1 MKKILVIAPH
11 ADDEI
16 LGVGGTM
23 ARNIAEGN
31 EVYVCIVTHGE
42 KPLFSDE
49 VVSKIREE
57 TIATHEFLRI
67 TRTFFLEFPAVML
80 EQIPRHELNDK
91 IMRVIQEVEP
101 DEVYIPHAG
110 DMQKDHQ
117 IVSEA
122 AMVAVR
128 PKYKHKIGAVYAY
141 ETLSETE
148 WNIPNATNAFIPT
161 VYRDISRFVEI
172 KKQAL
177 SFFSTQIEPF
187 PNPRSLEAVEA
198 LAKYRGSTIE
208 VEGAEAFVL
217 IRQIYLGGGIEKF
230 YARYIK
236 RAMDVA
242 FSFMGLVLLS
252 WLMLVIYLLVRIKLG
267 KPVFYKQKR
276 PGYKENIFCI
286 YKFRTMTDDRDEI
299 GNLLSD
305 ERRLTNFG
313 KRLRRTSLDELP
325 QLWNILKG
333 DMSFI
338 GPRPLLVSYIGKY
351 TADQHRR
358 HDVRP
363 GLFGLASVNGRN
375 AQSWESKFKY
385 DIMYV
390 DNLSLKMDVKI
401 FLKCIKTVVRQEGIN
416 EEGKSTVSRYTGRDT
431 E

>member
-1 MKKILVIAPH
+1 MKKILVVAPH

-23 ARNIAEGN
+23 ARNIEEGN

-49 VVSKIREE
+49 VVAKIREE
-57 TIATHEFLRI
+57 TIAAHKFLGI
-67 TRTFFLEFPAVML
+67 TNTFFLEFPAVML
-80 EQIPRHELNDK
+80 EQIPRYQLNDK
-91 IMRVIQEVEP
+91 IMRVIHEVQP

-128 PKYKHKIGAVYAY
+128 PKYAHKISAVYAY

-148 WNIPNATNAFIPT
+148 WNIPNTTNAFIPT
-161 VYRDISRFVEI
+161 VYRDISRFLEI

-177 SFFSTQIEPF
+177 SFFATQIEPF
-187 PNPRSLEAVEA
+187 PNPRSVGAIEA
-198 LAKYRGSTIE
+198 LARYRGSTIE

-217 IRQIYLGGGIEKF
+217 IRQIYAGGVNRLYDK
-230 YARYIK
+230 YIK
-236 RAMDVA
+236 RSLDVL
-242 FSFMGLVLLS
+242 FSSLGLLLLS
-252 WLMLVIYLLVRIKLG
+252 WLMLIIWILIRIRLG
-267 KPVFYKQKR
+267 KPAIYMQQR
-276 PGYKENIFCI
+276 PGYQEKIFCI
-286 YKFRTMTDDRDEI
+286 YKFRTMTDDRDER
-299 GNLLSD
+299 GNLLPD
-305 ERRLTNFG
+305 EKRLTNFG
-313 KRLRRTSLDELP
+313 KALRSTSLDELP

-351 TADQHRR
+351 TAEQHRR

-363 GLFGLASVNGRN
+363 GLFGLAGVNGRN
-375 AQSWESKFKY
+375 AQSWKNKFKY

-390 DNLSLKMDVKI
+390 DNLSFKMDVGI
-401 FLKCIKTVVRQEGIN
+401 FFKCIKTVLKREGIT
-416 EEGKSTVSRYTGRDT
+416 EEGKSTVSRYTGKDT